1 MEARKLLPLLTAV
14 AVVALLALIWFF
26 PPTGDFRV
34 GNPFWNGYSGFSGS
48 FNATAISSI
57 NGLPANSSG
66 TVLVEVP
73 YAPFTSQDLSR
84 LQQFVAGGG
93 TLVLMD
99 DYGYG
104 NQVLEYLGLNAS
116 FSGVP
121 LLDPLFH
128 YKNDFFP
135 RISNFAPLLNLTS
148 TAYFAMDRGTVLLTN
163 YSSGVLAW
171 SSSFSFLSPNSGS
184 ANSVGATLGPLPVAY
199 YQRIDKGMVIAVAD
213 PSIIINSMIGVDSN
227 YAFINNIINLNG
239 NHGAV
244 YIDQSHLPVTTLDEA
259 KLALDLAYSAA
270 SSPFGAAA
278 IIIAILALGTLPLW
292 RKNDSVTAGA
302 SNKKPRKS
310 EDEDHDK
317 SKGEIDANIP

>member
-1 MEARKLLPLLTAV
+1 MEARKLLPLLTAI
-14 AVVALLALIWFF
+14 AIVALLALIWFF

-48 FNATAISSI
+48 FNATAISSM

-66 TVLVEVP
+66 AVLVDVP
-73 YAPFTSQDLSR
+73 YAPFTSRDLSR
-84 LQQFVAGGG
+84 LQQFVAEGG

-104 NQVLEYLGLNAS
+104 NQILEYLELNVS

-121 LLDPLFH
+121 LLDPLFN

-135 RISNFAPLLNLTS
+135 RISNFSAILNLSS
-148 TAYFAMDRGTVLLTN
+148 TADFAMDRGTALLTN
-163 YSSGVLAW
+163 DSSRVLAW
-171 SSSFSFLSPNSGS
+171 SSSFSFLSPNGGS
-184 ANSVGATLGPLPVAY
+184 AMSAGDTLGPLPVAY

-213 PSIIINSMIGVDSN
+213 PSIVINSMIGVDSN

-239 NHGAV
+239 NHGAM

-259 KLALDLAYSAA
+259 KVALNMAYSAA

-278 IIIAILALGTLPLW
+278 IIVVILALGTLPLW
-292 RKNDSVTAGA
+292 RKRDSVGAGA
-302 SNKKPRKS
+302 PNKKPRNR

-317 SKGEIDANIP
+317 SKGEMNANIP